1 MLVLWYPDGI
11 SKKFYRPHKIAIIN
25 KKAKKN
31 TKIGFSCIFILNKQ
45 HYTTIKDVCNGD
57 LTT

>member
-1 MLVLWYPDGI
+1 MMLVLWYPDGI

-25 KKAKKN
+25 KKSKEKYKN
-31 TKIGFSCIFILNKQ
+31 WILILNKQ